1 MDRPVAAIDLGTN
14 TARLLIADRDPYRVV
29 LLKRIIT
36 RLGGG
41 FTRERGLS
49 AEAEGRT
56 VAALRLFAEELDRHR
71 VGKVRAVTTSA
82 VRDAANGTEF
92 CLRVERET
100 GIRLEVI
107 DGAEEARLTL
117 VGVGSILDER
127 EGDVAVFDV
136 GGGSTEYTLAHGG
149 ELVFSRSLPIGVVR
163 LTEGKPGPYEMA
175 DKIERELARFRAEL
189 EREGFGERFR
199 GAALVGTAGTATSLG
214 AIQLSLTDFDY
225 RKLNN
230 HPVPLAEV
238 ERIYRL
244 LLPLTPQQRLDV
256 PGLEP
261 GREELIVAG
270 LLVVLATMRNFGFR
284 TFKISDSGL
293 LEGVL
298 LKL

>member
-14 TARLLIADRDPYRVV
+14 TARLLIADRDPYRVL

-56 VAALRLFAEELDRHR
+56 VAALKLFAGELERHR

-92 CLRVERET
+92 CRRVERET

-117 VGVGSILDER
+117 VGVGSILDDR

-163 LTEGKPGPYEMA
+163 LTEGKPGPAEMA
-175 DKIERELARFRAEL
+175 DKIERELARFRVEL
-189 EREGFGERFR
+189 EGEGFGERFGR
-199 GAALVGTAGTATSLG
+199 AALVGTAGTATSLG

-230 HPVPLAEV
+230 HAVPLAEV
-238 ERIYRL
+238 ERIYRQ
-244 LLPLTPQQRLDV
+244 LLPLTPQQRLAV

-270 LLVVLATMRNFGFR
+270 LLVVLATMRNFGFGS
-284 TFKISDSGL
+284 FKISDSGL